1 VTAVTPTDRS
11 GREGAVADV
20 LAPSG
25 AQRGASPRVSARARV
40 SGVVVDDLQRA
51 SADGACEISA
61 RVRRHGAEERRL
73 WWRFPQEFAPAALD
87 GSPFLAGVL
96 MWAMR
101 HGDDVTVDAPVSP
114 RLLANIDTITAIFNS
129 LFPAERRRVAVRAEA
144 GSPPPPTDVTG
155 CYFTRGADSWYAVL
169 SALEDDPQT
178 PGLTHLVFSPDFV
191 SSLNSPELIREK
203 TEATRRAAQRTGMAF
218 VEVATN
224 LKHDFGGA
232 QLVST
237 ALALGFRRMLVPSGA
252 MHGEIV
258 RATTH
263 PILDHRFSTERTEIV
278 HYGDA
283 SRVDKIARIARSQ
296 DALDTLRVCHYDGV
310 RDDNCGR
317 CEKCVRTMLELH
329 VAGALDRA
337 STLPRPLDSTVVANV
352 RRKLGRRHQWVHVLH
367 LLNDAPQDRELA
379 AAIRLVLARNDLD
392 RAAEL
397 LRETASEPSLGS
409 LHPRLPSAVRRAGA
423 STRLAGWVL
432 DARPPGRIRAPA
444 QRVVEGLRESA
455 LAQRLRAR
463 MGQRARH

>member
-1 VTAVTPTDRS
+1 MPTDS
-11 GREGAVADV
+11 TGSEGAVADV
-20 LAPSG
+20 L
-25 AQRGASPRVSARARV
+25 QASRHDRDTGPRVGARARR
-40 SGVVVDDLQRA
+40 SGVVVDDLRRA
-51 SADGACEISA
+51 SADGVCEISA

-73 WWRFPQEFAPAALD
+73 WWRFPQEFAPAAPD

-101 HGDDVTVDAPVSP
+101 HGDDVTVDGPVSP
-114 RLLANIDTITAIFNS
+114 RLLANVDTVIAIFNS
-129 LFPAERRRVAVRAEA
+129 LFPAERRRVAVSAES
-144 GSPPPPTDVTG
+144 GSPPPPSELTG

-203 TEATRRAAQRTGMAF
+203 TEATRLAAQRTGMAF

-263 PILDHRFSTERTEIV
+263 PVLDHRFSTERTEIV

-283 SRVDKIARIARSQ
+283 ARVDKVARIARSQ

-329 VAGALDRA
+329 VVGALDRA
-337 STLPRPLDSTVVANV
+337 STLPRSLDPTVVADV

-367 LLNDAPQDRELA
+367 LLRDTPRDRELA

-397 LRETASEPSLGS
+397 LRETATDRGLRA
-409 LHPRLPSAVRRAGA
+409 LHPRLPGAVRRAGA
-423 STRLAGWVL
+423 SARLAGWAL
-432 DARPPGRIRAPA
+432 DAPPPGRIRALP
-444 QRVVEGLRESA
+444 QRMVEGARESA

-463 MGQRARH
+463 MARRTRH